1 MPPVWR
7 VPAAATDF
15 FLFGLGEAALPL
27 PTFAAD
33 VGSYAPPS
41 TRVTSAGPVSLAGCL
56 ATFGATTPN
65 LAASL
70 ACTTLLR
77 PPDFR
82 RYWTA
87 SAIGSSI
94 PARFSFGATSVISP
108 APAPPAA
115 PAGFLVAAV
124 AGLAIPFR

>member
-1 MPPVWR
+1 M
-7 VPAAATDF
+7 
-15 FLFGLGEAALPL
+15 
-27 PTFAAD
+27 
-33 VGSYAPPS
+33 
-41 TRVTSAGPVSLAGCL
+41 AGCL
-56 ATFGATTPN
+56 ATFGATTPS

-70 ACTTLLR
+70 AYTTLLR

-108 APAPPAA
+108 APPPPAA
-115 PAGFLVAAV
+115 PVFLVAAV
-124 AGLAIPFR
+124 AGLATPLRDGLAPGRAAFAEGAYRPVRLVAAVAGLAPAAGPLLSSSPPAPPRKS